1 MNRSGIG
8 GQEPEQLMFALD
20 RIGFRARG
28 RRKVASGM
36 NDEWQGA
43 GADLAAAGQ
52 SVECKTEMR

>member
-36 NDEWQGA
+36 NDE
-43 GADLAAAGQ
+43 
-52 SVECKTEMR
+52 